1 MTKLRISAVSINT
14 TPLDING
21 NFEIIK
27 SAILSSECLDS
38 DIIVFPELSITGY
51 GCEDAFF
58 KSYLWDRALASLE
71 KIQNIP
77 TEKLVLVGLPVY
89 SDGFLY
95 NCMAVILDG
104 KIKAFVPKMHL
115 ANTGVHY
122 ETRWFHS
129 EPRFLNRTIHLNDHT
144 IPFGNFIFQ
153 YKEFSFAIE
162 ICEDSWNHLK
172 PSLTYA
178 EQGIDIL
185 FSPGAS
191 HFAFGKQNVRKRIF
205 LETSRSQNNLIVYT
219 NLNGNESGRIIFE
232 GGSLFCES
240 GNLVREGKR
249 LFYSDYSITNHTTS
263 LELIRSKRAKEFRSS
278 KQNLNPITRIVLEP
292 RSKKSFTVTDKRE
305 SNTSSSELSNLG
317 LSKYEEFT
325 KAVSLGLFDY
335 LRKSKTKGFTLSLS
349 GGADSAICALLVDA
363 MKNQAKLERGA
374 NCFSKM
380 GIDEKNLLV
389 TIYQKTVNNSKITE
403 QIAALL
409 SEELQVPHHSISIDN
424 VVKTSVDLIEN
435 TIQRKLDWK
444 TDDLALQ
451 NIQAR
456 VRSPLVWLLANLNG
470 HLLISTGNRSEAS
483 VGYTTM
489 DGDSSGSVCPISGVS
504 KEFLL
509 EFLDDIQSGNNR
521 FITPKE
527 SIRLLR
533 ETKPTAELRPLSEHQ
548 EDEKDLMPYPILQ
561 KIEECIVHY
570 GLSENE
576 TKQRLS
582 EAFPKESESSIL
594 SKVDRFKK
602 LFMSAQWKRER
613 LPPGFH
619 LDEYGIDPKSS
630 YRFPILSNES

>member
-1 MTKLRISAVSINT
+1 
-14 TPLDING
+14 
-21 NFEIIK
+21 
-27 SAILSSECLDS
+27 
-38 DIIVFPELSITGY
+38 
-51 GCEDAFF
+51 
-58 KSYLWDRALASLE
+58 
-71 KIQNIP
+71 
-77 TEKLVLVGLPVY
+77 
-89 SDGFLY
+89 
-95 NCMAVILDG
+95 
-104 KIKAFVPKMHL
+104 
-115 ANTGVHY
+115 
-122 ETRWFHS
+122 
-129 EPRFLNRTIHLNDHT
+129 
-144 IPFGNFIFQ
+144 
-153 YKEFSFAIE
+153 
-162 ICEDSWNHLK
+162 
-172 PSLTYA
+172 
-178 EQGIDIL
+178 
-185 FSPGAS
+185 
-191 HFAFGKQNVRKRIF
+191 
-205 LETSRSQNNLIVYT
+205 
-219 NLNGNESGRIIFE
+219 
-232 GGSLFCES
+232 
-240 GNLVREGKR
+240 
-249 LFYSDYSITNHTTS
+249 
-263 LELIRSKRAKEFRSS
+263 
-278 KQNLNPITRIVLEP
+278 
-292 RSKKSFTVTDKRE
+292 
-305 SNTSSSELSNLG
+305 
-317 LSKYEEFT
+317 
-325 KAVSLGLFDY
+325 
-335 LRKSKTKGFTLSLS
+335 
-349 GGADSAICALLVDA
+349 
-363 MKNQAKLERGA
+363 NQAKLERGA
-374 NCFSKM
+374 TCFSEM

-424 VVKTSVDLIEN
+424 AVKTSVDLIEN

-576 TKQRLS
+576 TKQRLR